1 MSVTLVI
8 LAAGLS
14 RRYGRLKQLEP
25 IGPGDEALMDYA
37 MFDALRAGFDRA
49 LIVTRREIA
58 GAIRQ
63 HVESR
68 FGGTLEFDF
77 AYQELD
83 ALPDGFSPPAQ
94 REKPWG
100 SGHAVLAAA
109 KAVRGPFV
117 VANADDFYGALPYA
131 TLREHLLAHVAT
143 VPPVFA
149 LAGYALETTLSAFGG
164 VSRAVCATDESG
176 RLLNIN
182 EIFDIGRTPDGIF
195 GATADGTRVRL
206 ESRTLVSMNLWA
218 FTPAIFATLRTQFA
232 SFLTAN
238 ANDPGAEFLISTAI
252 DEQVRSGANVSVIP
266 AGSVWMGVTFA
277 EDRARVAEEIRALIA
292 AGDYPTDLKAAVRA
306 RRV

>member
-37 MFDALRAGFDRA
+37 MYDALRSGFDRA
-49 LIVTRREIA
+49 VIITRREIA
-58 GAIRQ
+58 GALRQ

-68 FGGTLEFDF
+68 FGGTLDFDF

-83 ALPDGFSPPAQ
+83 ALPAGFAPPPG

-109 KAVRGPFV
+109 KAVDGPFV

-131 TLREHLLAHVAT
+131 ALREHLLAHIAT
-143 VPPVFA
+143 APPVYA

-164 VSRAVCATDESG
+164 VSRAVCATDKAG
-176 RLLNIN
+176 RLQNIN
-182 EIFDIGRTPDGIF
+182 EIFDIHRADDGILGRTAAG
-195 GATADGTRVRL
+195 GRVRL
-206 ESRTLVSMNLWA
+206 DARTLVSMNLWA
-218 FTPAIFATLRTQFA
+218 FTPAIFATLQAQFA
-232 SFLTAN
+232 RFLAAN
-238 ANDPGAEFLISTAI
+238 ANDPDAEFLISTAI
-252 DEQVRSGANVSVIP
+252 DEQVRSGANVAVLP
-266 AGSVWMGVTFA
+266 AGSVWLGVTFA
-277 EDRARVAEEIRALIA
+277 EDRARVSEQIRTLIA
-292 AGDYPTDLKAAVRA
+292 SGEYPTDLKAAVRA
-306 RRV
+306 LKS